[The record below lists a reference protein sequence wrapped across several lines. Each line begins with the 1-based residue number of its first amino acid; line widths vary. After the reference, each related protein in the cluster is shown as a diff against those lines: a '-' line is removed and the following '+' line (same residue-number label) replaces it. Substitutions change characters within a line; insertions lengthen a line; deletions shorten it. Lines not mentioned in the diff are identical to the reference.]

1 MEDQSYLDM
10 MLDPNVTL
18 PTDVSN
24 STVGSN
30 YWGGRGHNWFKKVR
44 DTITKFWFREPDE
57 RSEVHELRSGRPL
70 VKMSQESW
78 WDSITLDASMPSDS
92 EGTGFEDEERLR
104 NIWEYLRGQSFLK
117 MSYEDFLQSY
127 GVRSKTVNSKRPELL
142 RIIKD
147 WQLPT
152 NTVDPLSG
160 NVSTAVS
167 WSISE
172 SADKD
177 RFLKNLDSLL
187 FFCCKA

>member
-1 MEDQSYLDM
+1 MFQILPLAQIIGEVEATTGSRKFEIPLQNSGFVNLMNEVKFMNCVLDDHSLKCLKNLGGTQSRL
-10 MLDPNVTL
+10 T
-18 PTDVSN
+18 S
-24 STVGSN
+24 
-30 YWGGRGHNWFKKVR
+30 
-44 DTITKFWFREPDE
+44 
-57 RSEVHELRSGRPL
+57 
-70 VKMSQESW
+70 
-78 WDSITLDASMPSDS
+78 SMPSDS